1 MTKRTRRKY
10 TEEFKAEAV
19 RLILEEGYSISQA
32 ARNLDIN
39 ANMLGRWK
47 RELTEDAEIRQ
58 QVADGKEELKRLR
71 EEVRQLKMERE
82 ILKNRPRSALLAP
95 SNRNTRAA
103 TLT

>member
-10 TEEFKAEAV
+10 TEEFKTEAI
-19 RLILEEGYSISQA
+19 RLIVEEGYSISQA

-58 QVADGKEELKRLR
+58 QVSDEKEELKRLR

-82 ILKNRPRSALLAP
+82 ILKK
-95 SNRNTRAA
+95 A
-103 TLT
+103 TAFFAKESS